1 MFYKLI
7 ISNKLDLFW
16 KQVFSYA
23 WRQILFLD
31 LFSVPGEKVRKG
43 RSAERRSGD
52 GKRPR
57 RRKIGIREEGFERK
71 PETKTREK
79 GISGL
84 K

>member
-1 MFYKLI
+1 M
-7 ISNKLDLFW
+7 DLLW
-16 KQVFSYA
+16 KQVFFFA
-23 WRQILFLD
+23 WRQILFID
-31 LFSVPGEKVRKG
+31 LYSVPGEKIGKG

-71 PETKTREK
+71 PETKTSEK